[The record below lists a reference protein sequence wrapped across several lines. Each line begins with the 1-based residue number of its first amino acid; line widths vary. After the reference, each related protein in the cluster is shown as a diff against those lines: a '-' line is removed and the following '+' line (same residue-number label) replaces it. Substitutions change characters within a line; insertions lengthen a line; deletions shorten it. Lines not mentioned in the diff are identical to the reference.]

1 MVSLP
6 TLSNL
11 YLTSKKITNL
21 IICYSVSSVMLMK
34 CRIIKNTLLKIPCSV
49 AMVNVQ
55 AIFGVFTGFIL
66 EALN

>member
-21 IICYSVSSVMLMK
+21 IICYSVSSVMLMN
-34 CRIIKNTLLKIPCSV
+34 CHIIKNTLLKIPCSV

-55 AIFGVFTGFIL
+55 AIFTDFIL
-66 EALN
+66 GALN